1 MIDLQEIR
9 MKNTSDLK
17 LLLEDLL
24 EEQFKLKMQ
33 AATGQLAKSTEFK
46 KVRKNI
52 ARIKTI
58 MKEKQNN
65 DYESRKNIQKIHR
78 HWQGCQYFYG

>member
-9 MKNTSDLK
+9 LKHPTDLRK
-17 LLLEDLL
+17 LLEDLL

-33 AATGQLAKSTEFK
+33 AATGQLAKPSEFK
-46 KVRKNI
+46 KVRKDI

-65 DYESRKNIQKIHR
+65 V
-78 HWQGCQYFYG
+78 

>member
-9 MKNTSDLK
+9 LKYPTDLK
-17 LLLEDLL
+17 QLLEDLL

-33 AATGQLAKSTEFK
+33 AATGQLAKSSDFK
-46 KVRKNI
+46 KVRKDI

-65 DYESRKNIQKIHR
+65 V
-78 HWQGCQYFYG
+78 

>member
-9 MKNTSDLK
+9 LKHPTDLK
-17 LLLEDLL
+17 QLLEDLL

-33 AATGQLAKSTEFK
+33 AATGQLAKSSEFK
-46 KVRKNI
+46 KIRKDI

-65 DYESRKNIQKIHR
+65 V
-78 HWQGCQYFYG
+78 

>member
-1 MIDLQEIR
+1 MINLQEIR
-9 MKNTSDLK
+9 LKHPTDLK
-17 LLLEDLL
+17 QLLEDLL

-65 DYESRKNIQKIHR
+65 D
-78 HWQGCQYFYG
+78 

>member
-9 MKNTSDLK
+9 LKNPSDLK
-17 LLLEDLL
+17 SLL
-24 EEQFKLKMQ
+24 EELLEQQFKLKMQ
-33 AATGQLAKSTEFK
+33 AATGQLAKSSEFK
-46 KVRKNI
+46 KLRKDI

-65 DYESRKNIQKIHR
+65 D
-78 HWQGCQYFYG
+78 

>member
-9 MKNTSDLK
+9 LKHPTDLK
-17 LLLEDLL
+17 QLLEDLL

-33 AATGQLAKSTEFK
+33 AATGQLAKSSEFK
-46 KVRKNI
+46 KVRKDI

-58 MKEKQNN
+58 MKENQNN
-65 DYESRKNIQKIHR
+65 V
-78 HWQGCQYFYG
+78 

>member
-9 MKNTSDLK
+9 LKHPTDLK
-17 LLLEDLL
+17 QLLEDLL

-33 AATGQLAKSTEFK
+33 AATGQLAKPSEFK
-46 KVRKNI
+46 KVRKDI

-65 DYESRKNIQKIHR
+65 V
-78 HWQGCQYFYG
+78 

>member
-1 MIDLQEIR
+1 MIDVQEIR
-9 MKNTSDLK
+9 LKHPTDLRQ
-17 LLLEDLL
+17 LLEDLL

-33 AATGQLAKSTEFK
+33 AATGQLAKSSEFK
-46 KVRKNI
+46 KVRIDI

-65 DYESRKNIQKIHR
+65 V
-78 HWQGCQYFYG
+78 

>member
-9 MKNTSDLK
+9 LKHLTDLK
-17 LLLEDLL
+17 QLLEDLL

-33 AATGQLAKSTEFK
+33 AATGQLAKSSEFK
-46 KVRKNI
+46 KVRKDI

-58 MKEKQNN
+58 MKEKQDNV
-65 DYESRKNIQKIHR
+65 
-78 HWQGCQYFYG
+78 

>member
-9 MKNTSDLK
+9 LKNESDLK

-24 EEQFKLKMQ
+24 EEHFKLKMQ
-33 AATGQLAKSTEFK
+33 AATGQLAKSSEFK
-46 KVRKNI
+46 KIRKDI
-52 ARIKTI
+52 ARIRTI

-65 DYESRKNIQKIHR
+65 D
-78 HWQGCQYFYG
+78 

>member
-9 MKNTSDLK
+9 LKHTTDLK
-17 LLLEDLL
+17 QLLEDLL

-33 AATGQLAKSTEFK
+33 AATGQLAKSSEFK
-46 KVRKNI
+46 TVRKDI

-65 DYESRKNIQKIHR
+65 V
-78 HWQGCQYFYG
+78 

>member
-9 MKNTSDLK
+9 LKDSTDLK
-17 LLLEDLL
+17 QLLEDLL

-33 AATGQLAKSTEFK
+33 AATGQLAKSSEFK
-46 KVRKNI
+46 KVRKDI

-65 DYESRKNIQKIHR
+65 V
-78 HWQGCQYFYG
+78 

>member
-9 MKNTSDLK
+9 LKNESDLK

-33 AATGQLAKSTEFK
+33 AATGQLAKSSEFK
-46 KVRKNI
+46 KIRKDI
-52 ARIKTI
+52 ARIRTI
-58 MKEKQNN
+58 MKEKTKQ
-65 DYESRKNIQKIHR
+65 
-78 HWQGCQYFYG
+78 

>member
-9 MKNTSDLK
+9 SKNSSDLK
-17 LLLEDLL
+17 LLLDELL
-24 EEQFKLKMQ
+24 EEHFKLKMQ
-33 AATGQLAKSTEFK
+33 AATGQLAKSSEFK

-65 DYESRKNIQKIHR
+65 D
-78 HWQGCQYFYG
+78 